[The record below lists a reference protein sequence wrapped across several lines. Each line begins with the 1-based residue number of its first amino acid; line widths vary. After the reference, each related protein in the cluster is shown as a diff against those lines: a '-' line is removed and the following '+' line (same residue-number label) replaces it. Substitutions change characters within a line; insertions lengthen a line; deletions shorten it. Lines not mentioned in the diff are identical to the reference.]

1 MDTWCN
7 HLQCVCPGSEDLTPF
22 AGFGC
27 AAVPIGAKSSVTLNV
42 ALRATKET
50 SRMASQPSIYLLKQ
64 GRLPWVDDEL
74 VHFISS
80 IPATPV
86 AAKSIAA
93 FVYGGHSTYDRWARA
108 KNTLMR
114 ATWASPDAWERG
126 TQYNQEIAIVYRT
139 VLFPQNTRDAIPL
152 VVCRMRLTQKEDVP
166 FEYKGRQI
174 GRTLKISIRLS
185 CGRKMASRS
194 LCRRKA
200 TKRISMPWATS

>member
-1 MDTWCN
+1 MCNAYCLDTRCN
-7 HLQCVCPGSEDLTPF
+7 HLKCVCSGSTDLAHL

-27 AAVPIGAKSSVTLNV
+27 AAVPIGPKSSVTLNV
-42 ALRATKET
+42 AVRETKDT
-50 SRMASQPSIYLLKQ
+50 RRMASQPSICLLKQ

-74 VHFISS
+74 VNFISLT
-80 IPATPV
+80 PATPV

-126 TQYNQEIAIVYRT
+126 TQYNQERAMVYRR
-139 VLFPQNTRDAIPL
+139 VLFPQNARDAIPL
-152 VVCRMRLTQKEDVP
+152 VVCRMRFTQKEDV
-166 FEYKGRQI
+166 
-174 GRTLKISIRLS
+174 RTLKISIRLS
-185 CGRKMASRS
+185 CGKKLASRS

-200 TKRISMPWATS
+200 TKRRSMPWATS